1 LFSIDRSALLP
12 YTPQEMFA
20 LVTDI
25 EAYPKFLPWC
35 SGTEILSQDENG
47 MIARIDFSVGNISH
61 SFTTRNMHR
70 GNEEVVIQL
79 VEGPFSELQ
88 GFWRFLPLGEEGCKV
103 MLTLDYHFSNKMV
116 GLVVGPVFS
125 QIASTLVDSFHKR
138 AIEIYGRR

>member
-88 GFWRFLPLGEEGCKV
+88 GFWRFLPLGEAGCKV
-103 MLTLDYHFSNKMV
+103 MLTLDYHFSNKVV